1 MRAIDQVL
9 ALRDVEAYG
18 TYSSEIVKTPKIS
31 RARLAKIHLLST
43 IAPNQK
49 VTAYLHNMVY
59 NLALVN
65 TDPDLSYHTPDDAI

>member
-31 RARLAKIHLLST
+31 RARLAKIHF
-43 IAPNQK
+43 II
-49 VTAYLHNMVY
+49 
-59 NLALVN
+59 
-65 TDPDLSYHTPDDAI
+65 DDCTKSEGYSIFA